1 MRGQLITRG
10 TSVAGE
16 SAMQVRKEAGMG
28 DSQAIVDGESP
39 LDSWPTSAARQPGD
53 APSATGA
60 AGADRPAAGRPESR
74 NPDRTRTDLSARN
87 AFDAGDD
94 PMARRE
100 APAASPPPIWPGPAA
115 QSPMHQPA
123 QPPMQPLAPP
133 AQLTHAPWTVAS
145 SWGAS
150 SLNTPNALAGL
161 SYLFWWVSGLFVYF
175 NERHNRFV
183 RFHAVQSILL
193 TGALTVVSVAL
204 YVLWEL
210 SGDLSAATRQPAFAH
225 VGQGAALLG
234 FLGVIGLWLGPM
246 FAAWSGHH
254 LRLPI
259 VGAYAERYAAP
270 PREPYPPSPFDD

>member
-1 MRGQLITRG
+1 
-10 TSVAGE
+10 
-16 SAMQVRKEAGMG
+16 MG

-39 LDSWPTSAARQPGD
+39 LGSWPTSASRQ
-53 APSATGA
+53 
-60 AGADRPAAGRPESR
+60 
-74 NPDRTRTDLSARN
+74 PDRTRVDLPARS
-87 AFDAGDD
+87 AFDAGAAGDD
-94 PMARRE
+94 PAARHE
-100 APAASPPPIWPGPAA
+100 APAAPPAPLWPGPAA
-115 QSPMHQPA
+115 QQPA
-123 QPPMQPLAPP
+123 QPPMQQLAPPPMQPLAPP

-183 RFHAVQSILL
+183 RFHAVQSTLL

-225 VGQGAALLG
+225 VGQGLALLG